1 MIVAVEVLKLSA
13 MRIAKPVR
21 GGGALGARMNLFD
34 RFARVVKVRKAPKRQ
49 SFTFSWFSF
58 NILIVVV
65 VMVRFCHLSN
75 AVIRKRCHKFV

>member
-1 MIVAVEVLKLSA
+1 MEVLKLRV
-13 MRIAKPVR
+13 MRIVKPTR

-34 RFARVVKVRKAPKRQ
+34 RFARVVKVKKALKRQ
-49 SFTFSWFSF
+49 SLSF

-75 AVIRKRCHKFV
+75 AVVRKRCLKFV

>member
-1 MIVAVEVLKLSA
+1 MEVLKLRV
-13 MRIAKPVR
+13 MRIVKPTR

-34 RFARVVKVRKAPKRQ
+34 RFARVVKVKKALKRQ
-49 SFTFSWFSF
+49 SLSF

-75 AVIRKRCHKFV
+75 AVVRKRCLKLV

>member
-1 MIVAVEVLKLSA
+1 MEVLKLRV
-13 MRIAKPVR
+13 MRIAKPAR

-34 RFARVVKVRKAPKRQ
+34 RFARVVKVKKALKRQ
-49 SFTFSWFSF
+49 SLSF

-75 AVIRKRCHKFV
+75 AVVRKRCLKLV

>member
-1 MIVAVEVLKLSA
+1 VEALKVSA

-34 RFARVVKVRKAPKRQ
+34 RFARVVKVKKSTETTAF
-49 SFTFSWFSF
+49 SFLWFSF
-58 NILIVVV
+58 NIFFV

-75 AVIRKRCHKFV
+75 AVIRKRYHKYV

>member
-1 MIVAVEVLKLSA
+1 MEVLKLRV
-13 MRIAKPVR
+13 MRIVKPTR

-34 RFARVVKVRKAPKRQ
+34 RFARVVKVKKKALKRQ
-49 SFTFSWFSF
+49 SFSF

-75 AVIRKRCHKFV
+75 AVVRKRCLKLV